1 MYNTIS
7 VYYFKKQP
15 QHHWKFIYG
24 TRSLRLSSSGVNFSN
39 LTPEKWHENKL
50 LLLRVTLQCLPS
62 CLTSPRYVHMLTAFA
77 VSITT
82 DPCNHP
88 KSKQDHFNCLQLLG
102 SVSSLLLQHGSLAGR
117 LNPNQLAVVFLCL
130 QSQVMCSSPHNL

>member
-1 MYNTIS
+1 MYNTIT

-15 QHHWKFIYG
+15 QHHWTFIYG
-24 TRSLRLSSSGVNFSN
+24 TLRLSSSGVNFSN
-39 LTPEKWHENKL
+39 STQEKWHENKL
-50 LLLRVTLQCLPS
+50 LLLRVILQCLPS
-62 CLTSPRYVHMLTAFA
+62 CLTSPRCVHMLTAFA

-102 SVSSLLLQHGSLAGR
+102 SASSLLLQHGSLAGR
-117 LNPNQLAVVFLCL
+117 LNPNQLAVILLCL
-130 QSQVMCSSPHNL
+130 RSQVTCSSPCNL